1 MLKLNV
7 NQEKQLNF
15 EMQFEGIQ
23 EVEKV
28 SSFLRIEI
36 EGIEYGFPA
45 QVKQESVTV
54 DLPALKTVVA
64 KKLKEGDEVSAKLEV
79 VANNQ
84 HLTPWKDT
92 FKLSYP
98 LVVEAKIIDED
109 SDSTPTFKTK
119 LVTKESEVKEIV
131 KEEKVSPVIMET
143 EAEMTKRIV
152 HKIAEKLKSRSK
164 KIVKEEKVIEPIKEV
179 KKIDIKNITEEDV
192 YNYMTRAGT
201 RKKEVQKLIYEQ
213 AEVEA
218 GSSIPVKVLKHV
230 VNVLKK

>member
-15 EMQFEGIQ
+15 EMQIEGVQ
-23 EVEKV
+23 DVEQV

-36 EGIEYGFPA
+36 DGIEYGFPA
-45 QVKQESVTV
+45 EVKQESVTV

-79 VANNQ
+79 VVNNQ

-98 LVVEAKIIDED
+98 LVIEATIVDEEA
-109 SDSTPTFKTK
+109 DSTPTLKTK
-119 LVTKESEVKEIV
+119 LITKEVSENKGETKI
-131 KEEKVSPVIMET
+131 KEEISTISE
-143 EAEMTKRIV
+143 EEMTKKIFD
-152 HKIAEKLKSRSK
+152 KIATKLRSK
-164 KIVKEEKVIEPIKEV
+164 MVKEEKVIEPIKEV

-192 YNYMTRAGT
+192 YKYMARAGT
-201 RKKEVQKLIYEQ
+201 QKKEVQELIYEQ
-213 AEVEA
+213 AEIEA
-218 GSSIPVKVLKHV
+218 GSSIPVQVLKQIVKVLK
-230 VNVLKK
+230 K